1 MNTPTS
7 NPALQ
12 IQTVAGGA
20 VPSIYVEGVSQ
31 MLIGFPN
38 CRMMFHNLSQKD
50 PTNADAPEIR
60 NMVCE
65 LIMPTAALI
74 EMARGI
80 LSTMAANKETLE
92 VAKDEWVASVSKLTS
107 SL

>member
-1 MNTPTS
+1 MNTPKS

-12 IQTVAGGA
+12 IQTVASA
-20 VPSIYVEGVSQ
+20 NVPSIYVEGVSQ

-38 CRMMFHNLSQKD
+38 SRLMLHNLSQKD
-50 PTNADAPEIR
+50 PTSPDAPEIR
-60 NMVCE
+60 TMACE
-65 LIMPTAALI
+65 LIIPTAALI

-80 LSTMAANKETLE
+80 LSTMAVNKETLE
-92 VAKDEWVASVSKLTS
+92 VAKNEWVANVSKLTS

>member
-1 MNTPTS
+1 MNTTPPT
-7 NPALQ
+7 L
-12 IQTVAGGA
+12 AGTS

-38 CRMMFHNLSQKD
+38 SRMMLHSLSQKD
-50 PTNADAPEIR
+50 PSKADAPEIR
-60 NMVCE
+60 TMACE
-65 LIMPTAALI
+65 LIIPTAAML

-80 LSTMAANKETLE
+80 LSTMSVNKEALD
-92 VAKDEWVASVSKLTS
+92 AAMNEWIPSVSKLTS

>member
-1 MNTPTS
+1 MNTSISTLAS
-7 NPALQ
+7 AN
-12 IQTVAGGA
+12 

-38 CRMMFHNLSQKD
+38 SRMMFHNLSQKD
-50 PTNADAPEIR
+50 PSNADAPEIR
-60 NMVCE
+60 TMACE
-65 LIMPTAALI
+65 LIIPTTAML

-80 LSTMAANKETLE
+80 LSTMSVNKEALDK
-92 VAKDEWVASVSKLTS
+92 AMNEWMANVSKLTS